1 MRNLLERC
9 FFPEN
14 QLNVFYLLAPQFF
27 SRSVARVA
35 DVQQVRE
42 MKREGG
48 WMERSFDLSSSK
60 FSTPIK
66 TATDHNKK
74 DNSRQLNGTRKEA
87 QLAKS
92 TDSGS

>member
-1 MRNLLERC
+1 MGNLLERC

-42 MKREGG
+42 MNREGVDG
-48 WMERSFDLSSSK
+48 AEL
-60 FSTPIK
+60 
-66 TATDHNKK
+66 
-74 DNSRQLNGTRKEA
+74 
-87 QLAKS
+87 
-92 TDSGS
+92 